1 MKIGKALIG
10 FLLLSIFY
18 LAMLVWADS
27 KNQVLSLLPRL
38 AHAIPV
44 LIGISLCSYCFR
56 YLRWRWLLRRSG
68 HTVAWGY
75 GFIAYIAGFAFT
87 ATPGKVGEL
96 IRVRYFTK
104 VGVPQDI
111 SFGAFVYERALD
123 LIVVLALASLAIS
136 RKDLLTVAIIFVLI
150 FIALLVI
157 IAFNSRLLTCVS
169 VVFKERSWFRLEK
182 IALTVRDGLVS
193 CRSWF
198 TPLDLVVSIG
208 LGLAAWGLTSYAFM
222 WLLKDLAI
230 LISPLSAFSIYPLA
244 MLAGAASML
253 PGGVGSTELIIVI
266 LLGFYGVASKTA
278 VLAAVGIR
286 FATIWFSVLA
296 GFVCLGFLEVRSK
309 KKQLNH

>member
-27 KNQVLSLLPRL
+27 KNQILSLLPRL

-68 HTVAWGY
+68 HPVVWGY

-96 IRVRYFTK
+96 IRIRYFTK

-123 LIVVLALASLAIS
+123 LIVVLTLASLAIS
-136 RKDLLTVAIIFVLI
+136 RKDLLIIAIIFVLI
-150 FIALLVI
+150 FIALLAI
-157 IAFNSRLLTCVS
+157 IACNSKLLTHLS
-169 VVFKERSWFRLEK
+169 TVFKGRSWFRLER
-182 IALTVRDGLVS
+182 IALTLRDGLVS

-198 TPLDLVVSIG
+198 IPLDLAVSIG
-208 LGLAAWGLTSYAFM
+208 LGLAAWGITSYAFM
-222 WLLKDLAI
+222 WLLEDLAI
-230 LISPLSAFSIYPLA
+230 SISPLSAFSIYPLA

-253 PGGVGSTELIIVI
+253 PGGVGSTELTIVI
-266 LLGFYGVASKTA
+266 LLGFYGVAPTTA

-296 GFVCLGFLEVRSK
+296 GFVCMGLLEIKFRK
-309 KKQLNH
+309 

>member
-44 LIGISLCSYCFR
+44 LMGISLCSYCFR

-68 HTVAWGY
+68 YPVTWGY

-96 IRVRYFTK
+96 IRIRYFTK

-111 SFGAFVYERALD
+111 SFGAFIYERALD
-123 LIVVLALASLAIS
+123 LIVVLTLASLAIS
-136 RKDLLTVAIIFVLI
+136 HKDLLTVAIIFVLI
-150 FIALLVI
+150 FIALLTT
-157 IAFNSRLLTCVS
+157 IAFNSRLLTRVS
-169 VVFKERSWFRLEK
+169 TVFKERSYFRLEK
-182 IALTVRDGLVS
+182 IALTIRDGLVS

-198 TPLDLVVSIG
+198 TPLDLAVSIG

-222 WLLKDLAI
+222 WLLEDLAI
-230 LISPLSAFSIYPLA
+230 SIAPISAFSIYPLA

-253 PGGVGSTELIIVI
+253 PGGVGSTELTIVI
-266 LLGFYGVASKTA
+266 LLGFYGVASTTA

-296 GFVCLGFLEVRSK
+296 GFICLGFLEVRSK
-309 KKQLNH
+309 KSN

>member
-27 KNQVLSLLPRL
+27 KNQVLYLLPLL

-44 LIGISLCSYCFR
+44 LMGISLCTYCIR

-68 HTVAWGY
+68 YPVAWGY
-75 GFIAYIAGFAFT
+75 GLISYIAGFAFT

-96 IRVRYFTK
+96 IRIRYFTK
-104 VGVPQDI
+104 VGVPQDV

-123 LIVVLALASLAIS
+123 LIVVLVLASLAIS
-136 RKDLLTVAIIFVLI
+136 SIDLLTVAII
-150 FIALLVI
+150 AC
-157 IAFNSRLLTCVS
+157 NSSLLTNVS
-169 VVFKERSWFRLEK
+169 ALFKRRSWFRLEK
-182 IALTVRDGLVS
+182 ITLTVRDGLIS

-198 TPLDLVVSIG
+198 TPLDLAVSIG
-208 LGLAAWGLTSYAFM
+208 LGLVAWGITSYAFM
-222 WLLKDLAI
+222 WLLEDLAI
-230 LISPLSAFSIYPLA
+230 SISPLSSFSIYPLA

-253 PGGVGSTELIIVI
+253 PGGVGSTELTIVI
-266 LLGFYGVASKTA
+266 LLGFYGIASTTA

-296 GFVCLGFLEVRSK
+296 GFACMGLLEIMSR
-309 KKQLNH
+309 KQKFIHGEKFMGSNIP

>member
-10 FLLLSIFY
+10 FLLLSVLY
-18 LAMLVWADS
+18 LAMLIWADS
-27 KNQVLSLLPRL
+27 RNQVLSLLPRL

-44 LIGISLCSYCFR
+44 LMCISFCSYCFR

-68 HTVAWGY
+68 YPVAWGY
-75 GFIAYIAGFAFT
+75 GLISYIAGFAFT

-96 IRVRYFTK
+96 IRLRYFTK

-136 RKDLLTVAIIFVLI
+136 RIDLLMVAIIFVLI
-150 FIALLVI
+150 FIALLVVV
-157 IAFNSRLLTCVS
+157 ACNPRWLTHVS
-169 VVFKERSWFRLEK
+169 AVLKERSWFKLEG
-182 IALTVRDGLVS
+182 IVLTIRNGLVS

-198 TPLDLVVSIG
+198 TLLDLAVSIA
-208 LGLAAWGLTSYAFM
+208 LGLAAWGITSYAFM
-222 WLLKDLAI
+222 WLLEDLAI
-230 LISPLSAFSIYPLA
+230 SISPLSAFSIYPLA

-253 PGGVGSTELIIVI
+253 PGGVGSTELTIVI
-266 LLGFYGVASKTA
+266 LLGFYGVAPTTA

-296 GFVCLGFLEVRSK
+296 GFVCMGLLEIKSRK
-309 KKQLNH
+309 

>member
-1 MKIGKALIG
+1 MKIGTALIG

-38 AHAIPV
+38 AHAIPI
-44 LIGISLCSYCFR
+44 LMGISLCSYCFR

-68 HTVAWGY
+68 YPVAWAY
-75 GFIAYIAGFAFT
+75 GFISYIAGFAFT

-96 IRVRYFTK
+96 IRIRYFTK
-104 VGVPQDI
+104 VGVPQNI

-136 RKDLLTVAIIFVLI
+136 RKDLLMIAIIFVFI
-150 FIALLVI
+150 FIALLAI
-157 IAFNSRLLTCVS
+157 IACNSKLLTHVS
-169 VVFKERSWFRLEK
+169 TVFKGRSWFRLEK
-182 IALTVRDGLVS
+182 IALTIRDGLVS

-198 TPLDLVVSIG
+198 TPLDLAVSIG
-208 LGLAAWGLTSYAFM
+208 LGLAAWGITSCAFM
-222 WLLKDLAI
+222 WLLDDLAI
-230 LISPLSAFSIYPLA
+230 SISPQSAFSIYPLA

-253 PGGVGSTELIIVI
+253 PGGVGSTELTIVI
-266 LLGFYGVASKTA
+266 LLGFYGVASATA

-296 GFVCLGFLEVRSK
+296 GFVCMGLLDIKFRK
-309 KKQLNH
+309 

>member
-38 AHAIPV
+38 AHAVPV
-44 LIGISLCSYCFR
+44 LMVISLCSYCFR
-56 YLRWRWLLRRSG
+56 YLRWRWLLKRSG
-68 HTVAWGY
+68 HPVTWGY

-96 IRVRYFTK
+96 IRIRYFTK
-104 VGVPQDI
+104 VGVPENI
-111 SFGAFVYERALD
+111 SFGAFIYERALD

-150 FIALLVI
+150 FIALLTT
-157 IAFNSRLLTCVS
+157 IAFNSRLLTRVS
-169 VVFKERSWFRLEK
+169 TVFKERSYFRLEK
-182 IALTVRDGLVS
+182 IALTVRDGLAS

-198 TPLDLVVSIG
+198 TSLDLAVSIG

-222 WLLKDLAI
+222 WLLQDLAI
-230 LISPLSAFSIYPLA
+230 SISPLSAFSIYPLA

-253 PGGVGSTELIIVI
+253 PGGVGSTELTIVI
-266 LLGFYGVASKTA
+266 LLGFYGVAPTTA

-296 GFVCLGFLEVRSK
+296 GFICMGLLELKFRK
-309 KKQLNH
+309 

>member
-1 MKIGKALIG
+1 MKMGKALIG

-44 LIGISLCSYCFR
+44 LMSISLCSYCFR

-68 HTVAWGY
+68 YPVAWIY
-75 GFIAYIAGFAFT
+75 GFISYIAGFAFT

-96 IRVRYFTK
+96 IRIRYFTK
-104 VGVPQDI
+104 VGVPQGI
-111 SFGAFVYERALD
+111 SFGAFIYERALD
-123 LIVVLALASLAIS
+123 LIVVLTLASLAIS
-136 RKDLLTVAIIFVLI
+136 RKDLLTIAIIFVLI
-150 FIALLVI
+150 FIALLAI
-157 IAFNSRLLTCVS
+157 ISSNSKLLTRMS
-169 VVFKERSWFRLEK
+169 TIFKGRSWFRLEK

-198 TPLDLVVSIG
+198 TPLDLAVSIG
-208 LGLAAWGLTSYAFM
+208 LGLAAWGITSYAFM
-222 WLLKDLAI
+222 WLLEDLAI
-230 LISPLSAFSIYPLA
+230 SISPLSAFSIYPLA

-253 PGGVGSTELIIVI
+253 PGGVGSTELTIVI
-266 LLGFYGVASKTA
+266 LLGFYGVASTTA

-296 GFVCLGFLEVRSK
+296 GFICMGLLELKFRK
-309 KKQLNH
+309 

>member
-10 FLLLSIFY
+10 FLLLSILY

-44 LIGISLCSYCFR
+44 LMGISLCSYCFR

-68 HTVAWGY
+68 YPVAWAY
-75 GFIAYIAGFAFT
+75 GFISYIAGFAFT

-96 IRVRYFTK
+96 IRIRYFTK

-123 LIVVLALASLAIS
+123 LIVVLVLASLAIS
-136 RKDLLTVAIIFVLI
+136 RKDLLVIAIIFVLI
-150 FIALLVI
+150 FISLLVI
-157 IAFNSRLLTCVS
+157 IASNSRLLTHVS
-169 VVFKERSWFRLEK
+169 TVFKGRSWFRLEK
-182 IALTVRDGLVS
+182 IAFTIRDGLLS

-198 TPLDLVVSIG
+198 TPLDLAVSIG
-208 LGLAAWGLTSYAFM
+208 LGLAAWGITSYAFM
-222 WLLKDLAI
+222 WLLEDLG
-230 LISPLSAFSIYPLA
+230 ISISSLSTFSIYPLA

-253 PGGVGSTELIIVI
+253 PGGVGSTELTIVI
-266 LLGFYGVASKTA
+266 LLGFYGVASTTA

-296 GFVCLGFLEVRSK
+296 GFICMGLLELKFRK
-309 KKQLNH
+309 